1 MDTNEGELEK
11 RAEDIK
17 AIREL
22 LTQGND
28 IPLIY
33 PWAFFA
39 WALLV
44 GIGSI
49 AHYELYLTASMGVKA
64 ALVWIWLPILILGSV
79 AESLSFAFRA
89 SKQAL
94 PLFNRRLGGAILSC
108 IASMVVF
115 TVIVIRLAMVAI
127 TPGIAVLLAAMPIVF
142 YAQVCLRL
150 AVYRDFRRNR
160 HRLALRVRGRRRSCF
175 LFGRR
180 DGRDGPVRDR
190 WDTRHDDRE
199 AAAWLIPSR
208 ASTVFSSRSR
218 AWR

>member
-142 YAQVCLRL
+142 YAQVCYASLFIETFVGIAIGLLFEFAGAGGPVFYL
-150 AVYRDFRRNR
+150 AGGMVATVLYAIAGI
-160 HRLALRVRGRRRSCF
+160 HVMTIERRRR
-175 LFGRR
+175 G
-180 DGRDGPVRDR
+180 
-190 WDTRHDDRE
+190 
-199 AAAWLIPSR
+199 
-208 ASTVFSSRSR
+208 
-218 AWR
+218 